1 MKSSISF
8 LLWATT
14 SASTVYKTEFARL
27 TKEGCVACQTSGFGW
42 SDALSKCGGFSNSA
56 SQCQGKWDEGL
67 QMNADAQEGQEGQEV
82 PEEEIEW
89 ADTSTTSQFHNI
101 ISSGNID
108 AFVSLLKL
116 EPESAKVRSA
126 DGRGPLFWA
135 FEYNM
140 LDMQSLLIQHG
151 ADADAKDARGQSP
164 AVLPKKQ
171 VKRVVKKKVE
181 NIRSVEEEE
190 EEEEEEEAF
199 DDGRTWEERHEA
211 GMRARIN
218 YTQSEGATHIC
229 SATNP
234 NSTNCLNHCGCCFF
248 LLCINRLLRAVQSV
262 LQRNRKD
269 NGIR

>member
-1 MKSSISF
+1 MKSSSIAF
-8 LLWATT
+8 LLWTTT
-14 SASTVYKTEFARL
+14 SATTVYKTEFTRL

-67 QMNADAQEGQEGQEV
+67 QMNADAQEGQGGQEV

-151 ADADAKDARGQSP
+151 ADADAKDAHGQSP
-164 AVLPKKQ
+164 AVLLKKQ

-190 EEEEEEEAF
+190 EEEEALTGYATAGIATPSTPSTSSPIKTREEYRALF
-199 DDGRTWEERHEA
+199 AQLGGDCNACVDA
-211 GMRARIN
+211 GFGYDKSTGSCGGFA
-218 YTQSEGATHIC
+218 
-229 SATNP
+229 
-234 NSTNCLNHCGCCFF
+234 NSGC
-248 LLCINRLLRAVQSV
+248 
-262 LQRNRKD
+262 
-269 NGIR
+269 